1 MSGVVRLAGM
11 VRAQSV
17 TPGAP
22 SATPAAGTV
31 LADRPETEVADQ
43 TPWVTIVWDDPIN
56 LMSYVTHVFQT
67 YFKYPKAKAEE
78 LMLSVHHDGK
88 AVVASGGREQ
98 MERDVTA
105 MHEYGLWATL
115 DRADG

>member
-1 MSGVVRLAGM
+1 ML
-11 VRAQSV
+11 RAQSV
-17 TPGAP
+17 TPESPA
-22 SATPAAGTV
+22 ATPVGGTV
-31 LADRPETEVADQ
+31 LAERPEAELADQ

-56 LMSYVTHVFQT
+56 LMSYVTHVFRT
-67 YFKYPKAKAEE
+67 YFNYPKAKAEE
-78 LMLSVHHDGK
+78 LMLSVHNDGK